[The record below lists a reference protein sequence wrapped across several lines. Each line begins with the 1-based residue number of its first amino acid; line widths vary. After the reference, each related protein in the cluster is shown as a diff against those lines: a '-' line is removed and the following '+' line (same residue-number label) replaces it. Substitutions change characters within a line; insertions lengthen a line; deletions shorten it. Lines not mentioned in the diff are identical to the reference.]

1 MPVTLEVVLMWVPG
15 QFSSVSLDYM
25 LCSICLSEMIHSR
38 VQNRV
43 IFGVCGLP
51 WIIIISSR
59 NEKKVN
65 STMFLL

>member
-1 MPVTLEVVLMWVPG
+1 MWVPG

-59 NEKKVN
+59 NEKKGEFDDVLVVIDVG
-65 STMFLL
+65 FG